1 LHRAADDGEYI
12 GWDLF
17 QRNFDDFHM
26 LFKGTENEHWF
37 RSPFERNVTILNER
51 ARADLRMEIWE
62 VQRQNWERWSR
73 WVPLLTGLTGLFG
86 AAFGLIVGLE
96 KWL

>member
-1 LHRAADDGEYI
+1 
-12 GWDLF
+12 
-17 QRNFDDFHM
+17 M